1 MACPPKLRK
10 LLVDGTSWV
19 IAWMAELADL
29 PAGRQARTNNMFYV
43 YVLSSTIQ
51 KYIYVGLTN
60 DLKRRIG
67 QHNNGKER
75 TTRAY
80 KPYTCIH
87 TEEFETRTQARIREK
102 YLKSGIGKEWIKE
115 NCF

>member
-1 MACPPKLRK
+1 
-10 LLVDGTSWV
+10 
-19 IAWMAELADL
+19 MAELADL

-43 YVLSSTIQ
+43 YVLSSTLQ
-51 KYIYVGLTN
+51 NYIYVGITN

-67 QHNNGKER
+67 QHNAGKER
-75 TTRAY
+75 TTRSY
-80 KPYTCIH
+80 RPYVCIL
-87 TEEFETRTQARIREK
+87 TEMFNTRIQARSREK